1 MASKVAK
8 SPESLLTVMNRTLTK
23 SDSCDTSV
31 MWRGEGRGREMR
43 TSALNQ
49 LESMAST

>member
-23 SDSCDTSV
+23 SDSCDASV
-31 MWRGEGRGREMR
+31 TWRGEGRGERKRNEDI
-43 TSALNQ
+43 SFEPA
-49 LESMAST
+49 